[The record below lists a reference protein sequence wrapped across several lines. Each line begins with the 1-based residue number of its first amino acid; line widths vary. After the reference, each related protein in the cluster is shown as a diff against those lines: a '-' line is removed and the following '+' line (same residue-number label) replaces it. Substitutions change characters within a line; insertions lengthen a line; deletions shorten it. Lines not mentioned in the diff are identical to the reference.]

1 MKGLLLDC
9 DAQDAAWAFQV
20 HQRTPMH
27 VDRAL
32 GVVDNGML
40 VGAVLFTNYNSL
52 NAELSYYGK
61 STVTVGIIRALAR
74 IALYELRLSRLTV
87 IVPKRPSYLLKKLS
101 KFGFKY
107 EGVQRRHYGYTDCP
121 RHTGCRF
128 VIFREDLEKL
138 AAEHLKKVA

>member
-9 DAQDAAWAFQV
+9 DAHVAAWAFQTYN
-20 HQRTPMH
+20 RMPMH

-32 GVVDNGML
+32 GIVDNNVL
-40 VGAVLFTNYNSL
+40 VGAVLFTNYNTL

-61 STVTVGIIRALAR
+61 GTATVGIIRALAR
-74 IALYELRLSRLTV
+74 IALYELRLARCTV

-107 EGVQRRHYGYTDCP
+107 EGVQRRHYGYTDSP
-121 RHTGCRF
+121 RNTGCRF
-128 VIFREDLEKL
+128 VVFREDLEKL

>member
-9 DAQDAAWAFQV
+9 DAQVALWAFQTY
-20 HQRTPMH
+20 HRASMH

-32 GVVDNGML
+32 GIVENGVL

-74 IALYELRLSRLTV
+74 IALYELHLSRLTV

-107 EGVQRRHYGYTDCP
+107 EGVQRRQYGYTDSP
-121 RHTGCRF
+121 RNTGCRF

-138 AAEHLKKVA
+138 AAEHFKKVA

>member
-9 DAQDAAWAFQV
+9 DALVTAWAFQTY
-20 HQRTPMH
+20 HRTSMH
-27 VDRAL
+27 VDRAV
-32 GVVDNGML
+32 GIVDQHML

-61 STVTVGIIRALAR
+61 DTITVGIIRALAR
-74 IALYELRLSRLTV
+74 IALYELRLSRCTV